1 MLGSGD
7 TAVSQT
13 NVALARLGKPSQLA
27 IFVTDFYQNTSVMSI
42 DLPVVC
48 AAFGLQSTVK

>member
-13 NVALARLGKPSQLA
+13 DVVLVLMEKSSQLT
-27 IFVTDFYQNTSVMSI
+27 IFVTEFYQNT
-42 DLPVVC
+42 
-48 AAFGLQSTVK
+48 

>member
-13 NVALARLGKPSQLA
+13 NVVLALVEKSSQLA
-27 IFVTDFYQNTSVMSI
+27 IFVTDFYQNTSIMSV

-48 AAFGLQSTVK
+48 AAFGLQGTIK